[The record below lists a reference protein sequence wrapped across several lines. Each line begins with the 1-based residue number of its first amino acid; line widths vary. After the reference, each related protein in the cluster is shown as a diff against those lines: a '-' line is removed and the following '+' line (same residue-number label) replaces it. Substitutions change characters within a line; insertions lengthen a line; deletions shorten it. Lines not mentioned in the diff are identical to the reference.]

1 MLLTIKTRVF
11 GDGFRTDCVAG
22 SFIEDTG
29 ERGLVAK
36 E

>member
-1 MLLTIKTRVF
+1 MLLTTKTLVF

-22 SFIEDTG
+22 SFIGDAE
-29 ERGLVAK
+29 ERVLEAK